1 MDEYNIKL
9 PKMDRLIKVKSLKDF
24 TNICTCRLPGIN
36 KFALVLDTGVETVL
50 FFHFDTRRELLK
62 AVLIN
67 ANGKD
72 EYLDKLFKLYPK
84 LKAWLPSIP
93 YGEPGDICSIRL
105 MNGEEYYTDSLI
117 WIRNPDYSYSL
128 KVFKDSQPI
137 HIDQIRFI
145 HVEITE
151 DTYTTIEML
160 SENGQEEDAKACA
173 LMLEIARTHTVNYL
187 KRKLDKQLKQQN
199 EGDIYNF
206 NK

>member
-1 MDEYNIKL
+1 MDEYSIEL
-9 PKMDRLIKVKSLKDF
+9 PEMDRPIKVKSLKDF

-50 FFHFDTRRELLK
+50 FFHFDKRRELLK

-67 ANGKD
+67 ANDKD
-72 EYLDKLFKLYPK
+72 EYLDKLFKMYPN

-105 MNGEEYYTDSLI
+105 MNGEEYYTDSLS
-117 WIRNPDYSYSL
+117 WIRNQDYSYSL
-128 KVFKDSQPI
+128 KLFKDSELI

-187 KRKLDKQLKQQN
+187 KRR
-199 EGDIYNF
+199 
-206 NK
+206 